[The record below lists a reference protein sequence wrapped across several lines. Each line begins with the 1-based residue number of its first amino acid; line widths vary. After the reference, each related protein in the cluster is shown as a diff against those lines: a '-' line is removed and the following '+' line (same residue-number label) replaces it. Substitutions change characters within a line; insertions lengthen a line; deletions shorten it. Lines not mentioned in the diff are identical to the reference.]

1 MDSEKQTAHIQ
12 FNYTNGKS
20 VHYAHDILKTA
31 MIRKYKQDDAKSVK
45 FIAHTEE
52 QQGTMRGVCSLRC
65 DYYIDNEPEHCF
77 VMTDEFDKPAGYVL
91 CSIDRVKYESLF
103 PTYLS
108 SAKSE
113 DKKLYRSVKRLHK
126 KLNAVPAEYPARMEI
141 NILPAFQGKGGAKA
155 LVLALIAHLK
165 QIGVSGLYAVT
176 DSPSAL
182 AFCERLGFQRVLHI
196 SKTIN
201 VYGIKL

>member
-1 MDSEKQTAHIQ
+1 
-12 FNYTNGKS
+12 
-20 VHYAHDILKTA
+20 

-52 QQGTMRGVCSLRC
+52 QQGTMRGVSSLRC

-91 CSIDRVKYESLF
+91 CSIDRKKYDTLF

-108 SAKSE
+108 AAKSE
-113 DKKLYRSVKRLHK
+113 DKKLYRAVKRLHK
-126 KLNAVPAEYPARMEI
+126 KLKAVPAQYSARMQI
-141 NILPAFQGKGGAKA
+141 SILPAFQGKGGAKS
-155 LVLALIAHLK
+155 LVLALIEHLK
-165 QIGVSGLYAVT
+165 EIGISGLYTVT

-196 SKTIN
+196 NKSQN
-201 VYGIKL
+201 VYGIIL